1 MSIFVWSS
9 IRDLNRPQEPQG
21 ADDPGG
27 LDSRATYGS
36 VWIQAISTF
45 DIFSTRNIVMYFCS
59 LRLVFMLMKAL
70 LELDLVYVLFELKGQ
85 CITI

>member
-1 MSIFVWSS
+1 VSIFVWSS

-45 DIFSTRNIVMYFCS
+45 DIFSTRNIDNFSVDK
-59 LRLVFMLMKAL
+59 LLKAL
-70 LELDLVYVLFELKGQ
+70 LALDPNRLYVS
-85 CITI
+85 C

>member
-45 DIFSTRNIVMYFCS
+45 DIFSTRNIDNFSVDK
-59 LRLVFMLMKAL
+59 LLKAL
-70 LELDLVYVLFELKGQ
+70 LALDPNRLYVS
-85 CITI
+85 C